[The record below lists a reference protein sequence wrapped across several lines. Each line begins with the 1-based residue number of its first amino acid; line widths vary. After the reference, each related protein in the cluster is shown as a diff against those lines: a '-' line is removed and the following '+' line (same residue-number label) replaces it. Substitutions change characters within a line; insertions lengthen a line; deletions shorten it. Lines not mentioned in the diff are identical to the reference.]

1 MIDFFWAI
9 QSTPAPSNP
18 PTPAP
23 TNFPTNNPTPAPT
36 NPPSTAN
43 PTPAPTS
50 TVIPTLTCGIS
61 ETGSTV
67 GLTAIS
73 MQDCGASTDGLG
85 GAKWYKFVGT
95 GLSTSISTCGGQT
108 NYDTQLR
115 VFRASDDTCV
125 AGNDDADGCTDFQS
139 TVEFVAEADVEYK
152 VLVQ

>member
-1 MIDFFWAI
+1 MIGCFLII
-9 QSTPAPSNP
+9 QPTPAPSNP

-23 TNFPTNNPTPAPT
+23 TNLPTTPNPTPSPI
-36 NPPSTAN
+36 
-43 PTPAPTS
+43 S

-61 ETGSTV
+61 ETGSTA

-73 MQDCGASTDGLG
+73 MEDCFASSDGSG

-115 VFRASDDTCV
+115 VFRAPDDTCV
-125 AGNDDADGCTDFQS
+125 AGNDDADTCGLQS
-139 TVEFVAEADVEYK
+139 TVEFVAEAGVKYK